1 MANLTS
7 TINVNVPSDIKEKAN
22 QLFET
27 LGLNMSTAINMFLRK
42 SIDEWAIPFNVSVRK
57 PNKELLEALQEGE
70 DILNDKIQS
79 RGYHNVDKMVEDII
93 NDSDWYKIWD

>member
-42 SIDEWAIPFNVSVRK
+42 SIDEWAIPFDVSAKK
-57 PNKELLEALQEGE
+57 PNKELLEALQEGDDILKGKIE
-70 DILNDKIQS
+70 SKGYHDIDKMFDDILNDK
-79 RGYHNVDKMVEDII
+79 
-93 NDSDWYKIWD
+93 